1 MEYALATGTTDTS
14 MTGDNYRIWLM
25 DNPKLQ
31 VYNNLHDLSYV
42 GAKLDSGS
50 NYFADPAQMTDHMV
64 NYLQSRFES
73 GKYAYIT
80 FPKGTDTKWLT
91 KTWLEDH
98 VGGSGYDYVQY
109 EATHDDTYDT
119 ILIKNPSTVLN
130 DEEAAAKLQEA
141 LTASGHAAIT
151 LREEAVAYLTEQ
163 ARKQETTV
171 TIVYAGTDES
181 IMVGEDVKDATG
193 VKEINRCHAKTEK
206 IRVNS
211 QMYTI
216 RTYTLTYTSLKD
228 VLINSLESDNA
239 NLIVDVANGIN
250 ANGKTLE
257 EVYADRIQNAHG
269 TVSFDLVLKGSDDG
283 DYTQRFE
290 NMIADN
296 GIKLQGKVKR
306 DAAVRNTEY
315 NGVTYYVDRYS
326 YVRLSGKDDIID
338 KMAEEYHNARV
349 ITFTNTKDTAQEI
362 FEYTKQVFLGAR
374 DSQKVKETV
383 HAYYV
388 IDLPE
393 DTTDDTDDLRA
404 ALKRLMKADEELSN
418 AEYSIFY
425 PTMNNPMIYDGG
437 KLFPCDATQS
447 RISAQA
453 TVAAAANLL
462 MEEPDIAN
470 VPTEDLEKKEKT
482 AVEGNDMTSADPSDS
497 ANTMTS
503 NDEKDAEKEVEEK
516 QMDEPEK
523 QEASEA
529 TEKKE
534 ELEGSGNPK
543 ESKNSTEPKE
553 QAELNDTEA

>member
-1 MEYALATGTTDTS
+1 MNHEESAT
-14 MTGDNYRIWLM
+14 
-25 DNPKLQ
+25 
-31 VYNNLHDLSYV
+31 
-42 GAKLDSGS
+42 
-50 NYFADPAQMTDHMV
+50 
-64 NYLQSRFES
+64 
-73 GKYAYIT
+73 
-80 FPKGTDTKWLT
+80 
-91 KTWLEDH
+91 
-98 VGGSGYDYVQY
+98 
-109 EATHDDTYDT
+109 
-119 ILIKNPSTVLN
+119 
-130 DEEAAAKLQEA
+130 KLQEA

-151 LREEAVAYLTEQ
+151 SKEEAVTYLTEQ

-171 TIVYAGTDES
+171 TIVYVGTDES
-181 IMVGEDVKDATG
+181 IMVGEDVKSATG
-193 VKEINRCHAKTEK
+193 VKEISRCNTKTEK
-206 IRVNS
+206 IRVDG

-216 RTYTLTYTSLKD
+216 RTYTLAYTSLKD
-228 VLINSLESDNA
+228 VLISNLESDSA
-239 NLIVDVANGIN
+239 NLIVDVAKGIN

-290 NMIADN
+290 KMIADN

-338 KMAEEYHNARV
+338 KMAEEYHNAKV

-362 FEYTKQVFLGAR
+362 FEYTKQVFLDAR
-374 DSQKVKETV
+374 ASQKVKETV

-404 ALKRLMKADEELSN
+404 ALKRLMKTDEELSD
-418 AEYSIFY
+418 ADYSIFY

-447 RISAQA
+447 RISDRA

-470 VPTEDLEKKEKT
+470 APTEDQEKKEKT
-482 AVEGNDMTSADPSDS
+482 AVEGNDITSADPSDS
-497 ANTMTS
+497 TNTMAS
-503 NDEKDAEKEVEEK
+503 NDKRKAEKEAEESQMNEPK
-516 QMDEPEK
+516 QQETPET
-523 QEASEA
+523 

-534 ELEGSGNPK
+534 ELEGSEEP
-543 ESKNSTEPKE
+543 EDSKNSSEPGE
-553 QAELNDTEA
+553 QVESNDTEA